1 MRVLPARGFMVPS
14 FLKPLAAKLPVRVG
28 NVRNTFLNVMG
39 KSMSEVV
46 LKMQGI
52 IKDFPGVRALNN
64 VNFEARSGELL
75 ALMGE
80 NGAGKSTLM
89 KVLSGVWP
97 YPTYEGDIYLRGEKV
112 RFANTKEAEAA
123 GIGIIYQEL
132 NLIPGLSV
140 AENIFLDRQFTD
152 AKGRIN
158 WNQTFA
164 ETQKLLTE
172 LGINDIR
179 PTDLVQNITV
189 GKQQMVEIAKALSLK
204 AEILVLDEPT
214 SALTDKE
221 VKDLFRIIRKLKADG
236 VCMCY
241 ISHKMEEIEQIADRI
256 AVLRDGQTIGEVTPI
271 ADITLDQIIARMV
284 GRDIKDMF
292 PKVEFTPGEVTLEVD
307 NLSVTNPDLPGSY
320 LVKNASF
327 VARKGEILGISGLM
341 GAGRTELVGGVFGA
355 YPDQTTGEVKLN
367 GQKLDIKSP
376 KDAIDA
382 GIALLTEDR
391 KALGLFL
398 DKSISFNTTISSLET
413 ISSKVLG
420 IINTQQERKIV
431 KEYVDQL
438 GVKTPSIDTVIGT
451 LSGGN
456 QQKVILGKWLNSR
469 PDVFILDEPT
479 RGIDIGAKVEIYKL
493 LNELVQQGVTVIMIS
508 SELPEVLGMCDR
520 ILVMCEGEIVSNF
533 ERDDAK
539 KEAIMAYA
547 TGSA

>member
-1 MRVLPARGFMVPS
+1 M
-14 FLKPLAAKLPVRVG
+14 
-28 NVRNTFLNVMG
+28 MG
-39 KSMSEVV
+39 KIMSEVV
-46 LKMQGI
+46 LEMKGI

-97 YPTYEGDIYLRGEKV
+97 HPTYEGNIILRGKKV
-112 RFANTKEAEAA
+112 QFANTKEAEEA

-132 NLIPGLSV
+132 NLIPGLTV

-152 AKGRIN
+152 SKGRIN
-158 WNQTFA
+158 WNQTFS
-164 ETQKLLTE
+164 ETQKILTD

-189 GKQQMVEIAKALSLK
+189 GKQQMVEIAKALSQK

-256 AVLRDGQTIGEVTPI
+256 AILRDGQTIGGVTPI

-292 PKVEFTPGEVTLEVD
+292 PKVDFEPGEVTLEVN
-307 NLSVTNPDLPGSY
+307 NLTVVNPDIPGTFR
-320 LVKNASF
+320 VKNASF

-341 GAGRTELVGGVFGA
+341 GAGRTELVEGVFGA
-355 YPDQTTGEVKLN
+355 YPQYTTGEVILN
-367 GQKLDIKSP
+367 GQKLDVKSP

-398 DKSISFNTTISSLET
+398 DESISFNTTISSLET
-413 ISSKVLG
+413 VSSKVLG
-420 IINTQQERKIV
+420 IINSQQERKIV
-431 KEYVDQL
+431 QEYVERL

-533 ERDDAK
+533 ARDDAK
-539 KEAIMAYA
+539 KESIMAYA